1 MCSVGPYRR
10 QSIRL
15 TPIGWRRSCSSCAQG
30 MRIVANAIRRARR
43 PFPARKKDRRCL
55 LERPK
60 SRMVALSSTCSY
72 AQLGVSRQVSE
83 VLCRNLAHTF
93 AFAGA
98 GDLRARSCG
107 RYCGRRWPR
116 SELRACPPP
125 MKRDQD
131 KVMIPS
137 RSLSL
142 LCQTVSRFST
152 CETTDSLRN
161 GGFLAHRSPQG
172 AKMRQK
178 SNSTPAS
185 CRSMG

>member
-1 MCSVGPYRR
+1 MFVNKIPDGRAVLYLFVCP
-10 QSIRL
+10 
-15 TPIGWRRSCSSCAQG
+15 TRS
-30 MRIVANAIRRARR
+30 
-43 PFPARKKDRRCL
+43 
-55 LERPK
+55 
-60 SRMVALSSTCSY
+60 
-72 AQLGVSRQVSE
+72 SRQVSE

-125 MKRDQD
+125 TKRNQD

-161 GGFLAHRSPQG
+161 GGFLAIVALKER
-172 AKMRQK
+172 R
-178 SNSTPAS
+178 
-185 CRSMG
+185 